1 MRKKTLNSILSIVLA
16 AAMIFTSV
24 PMDAKAAGNENLVR
38 SATLSASSV
47 EENAATLAASK
58 AGDGDTST
66 QWSSDSLTSSEA
78 GASQWLKA
86 TFNEVK
92 QIKQIKV
99 KFHVRNIDPSP
110 ANVSSFSIKYT
121 DANGELKVAKENY
134 AVPASGNGYA
144 TEAAKLLVEYIKKEL
159 HRTDIVAY
167 CDARNIASQKV
178 MKNIGM
184 EFAGSNGIR
193 TYEKAVEAW
202 EEVKYQLR

>member
-1 MRKKTLNSILSIVLA
+1 MITIRKFTLDDV
-16 AAMIFTSV
+16 
-24 PMDAKAAGNENLVR
+24 
-38 SATLSASSV
+38 ASTF
-47 EENAATLAASK
+47 AY
-58 AGDGDTST
+58 
-66 QWSSDSLTSSEA
+66 SSDFENTHYMLMVPNKTIEETREF
-78 GASQWLKA
+78 L
-86 TFNEVK
+86 VK
-92 QIKQIKV
+92 CI
-99 KFHVRNIDPSP
+99 
-110 ANVSSFSIKYT
+110 AEY
-121 DANGELKVAKENY
+121 EKENPEY
-134 AVPASGNGYA
+134 VSFAVVLDNQHIGEVFAYLSEKEADIGWLINKRYWGNGYA